1 MSLQNIEG
9 GSRLKRIGILILC
22 LFILQACKENNSET
36 KDVATDSTNDIP
48 QSVTTSPQNEVPSIQ
63 LDRSQF
69 HSIIGWLSDDEIL
82 FILTGNGEWTVQ
94 SYKLSSES
102 WRTIYTSKIPI
113 IQGVIHPG
121 KEMILLHTSSNS
133 STAEIQLIHKNG
145 SLEQSLTLESAEI
158 FMNWHPTNP
167 NLIVFSAFY
176 EDWTYNT
183 FIYDGST
190 QNLTAIEVENPFVK
204 WYDDDHL
211 VVSRWGETSLDGSEL
226 FLYSIPDE
234 KMESIGLQHVL
245 DVQNLGDTMLYIQI
259 NEKQQ
264 QFQYR
269 LENKDS
275 GEAFEWFSPAISNY
289 SEWVVPNMSIVQQNQ
304 LIAVQPIESGNVDEH
319 NKKSVLSSISING
332 ESKLGEI
339 DMQPI
344 DCSPNGEVCLGGY
357 EKEKWIQLNPLK
369 EQSWIELKE

>member
-22 LFILQACKENNSET
+22 LFILQACKGNNSET
-36 KDVATDSTNDIP
+36 EELATDSTKDIP
-48 QSVTTSPQNEVPSIQ
+48 QITTSPPNEIPSIQ

-69 HSIIGWLSDDEIL
+69 HSIIGWLSDDEIV

-94 SYKLSSES
+94 SYNLSSES
-102 WRTIYTSKIPI
+102 WRTIYISKIPI
-113 IQGVIHPG
+113 IQGAIHPG

-145 SLEQSLTLESAEI
+145 YLEQSITLESAEI
-158 FMNWHPTNP
+158 FMDWHPLNP

-176 EDWTYNT
+176 EDWTYNS

-259 NEKQQ
+259 NEEQQ

-275 GEAFEWFSPAISNY
+275 GEAFEWFSPAVSNY
-289 SEWVVPNMSIVQQNQ
+289 SEWIVPNMSIIQQNQ
-304 LIAVQPIESGNVDEH
+304 LIAVQPVESGNVDEH

-332 ESKLGEI
+332 EIKRGEI
-339 DMQPI
+339 DIQPI
-344 DCSPNGEVCLGGY
+344 ECSPNGEVCLGGY
-357 EKEKWIQLNPLK
+357 EKENWIQLDPLK
-369 EQSWIELKE
+369 EQNWIELKE